1 MENAKSMAAL
11 GSIGGRKSGAARR
24 KRGEIQD
31 LARKVLDTRFSPPPK
46 LRAALESLGLCKGD
60 TVTVAA
66 GILSVI
72 SGKALSGDLKAARF
86 VLDVAGYTA
95 DAKERLAKAKALE
108 RMLDG
113 GVPAATPSAVPSAE
127 EIDSEAKRLGVYD

>member
-1 MENAKSMAAL
+1 MENAKSMSAL
-11 GSIGGRKSGAARR
+11 GRLGGRKSGAARR

-46 LRAALESLGLCKGD
+46 LRAALESLGLCDGD
-60 TVTVAA
+60 KITVAA

-95 DAKERLAKAKALE
+95 DAKERLAKARTLE
-108 RMLDG
+108 RMLDRDG
-113 GVPAATPSAVPSAE
+113 DMPTPTIAPSAE
-127 EIDSEAKRLGVYD
+127 EIDSEAQRLGVYD